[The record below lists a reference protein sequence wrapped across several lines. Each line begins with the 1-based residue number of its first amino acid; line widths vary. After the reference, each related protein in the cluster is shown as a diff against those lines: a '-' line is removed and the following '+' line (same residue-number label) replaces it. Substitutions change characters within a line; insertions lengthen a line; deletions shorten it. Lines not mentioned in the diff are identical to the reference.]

1 MPLPLL
7 FLTILK
13 MTALSPFYIWILFFL
28 FVLRKDDSYVRSTP
42 RKFVH
47 SGSAILAVVIVLAI
61 MTSMM
66 GLASAKISQ
75 ASLSSTSTNQ
85 IATKANSIAN
95 SDAELVRATAYNDL
109 SAKTRQ
115 AVPDT
120 GFQHEVTLGNETDYS
135 KGIKQR
141 TVTIL
146 VYKGNESIPRVSL
159 PVTRYSTEK
168 EFSGVPIGTVIAW
181 AGEKAPTTNG
191 TWLECNGQSCAAYP
205 ALTAVLGKSTV
216 PDYRGRFLE
225 TDTTAGTVKEAGLP
239 NITGILGS
247 DPPNNSNPSN
257 CEPITSADTNF
268 SGAFRAVNFH
278 RYYSGNC
285 YSSGLLNFAPEYIL
299 FDASLSSPIYG
310 GSTTVQ
316 VASVTVRRFIKAA

>member
-1 MPLPLL
+1 MDIVFSLV
-7 FLTILK
+7 
-13 MTALSPFYIWILFFL
+13 S
-28 FVLRKDDSYVRSTP
+28 RKDDSYVRSTPP

-66 GLASAKISQ
+66 GLASAKMSQ

-115 AVPDT
+115 TVPDT
-120 GFQHEVTLGNETDYS
+120 GFQHEVTLGNESDYS

-146 VYKGNESIPRVSL
+146 VYKGNESTPRVSL

-181 AGEKAPTTNG
+181 PGANAPTTNG

-205 ALTAVLGKSTV
+205 ALSAVLGKSTV

-225 TDTTAGTVKEAGLP
+225 TDTTSGTVKEAGLP

-247 DPPNNSNPSN
+247 DSLVNDGSS
-257 CEPITSADTNF
+257 EPITSADEHF
-268 SGAFRAVNFH
+268 SGAFRAVNFQN
-278 RYYSGNC
+278 YYVGTYYVGKESNW
-285 YSSGLLNFAPEYIL
+285 APGSIL
-299 FDASLSSPIYG
+299 FDASLSSSIYG

>member
-1 MPLPLL
+1 MD
-7 FLTILK
+7 IV
-13 MTALSPFYIWILFFL
+13 FL
-28 FVLRKDDSYVRSTP
+28 FVSRKDDSYVLSTPP

-66 GLASAKISQ
+66 GLASAKMSQ

-115 AVPDT
+115 TVPDT
-120 GFQHEVTLGNETDYS
+120 GFQHEVTLGNESDYS
-135 KGIKQR
+135 EGIKQR
-141 TVTIL
+141 IVTIL
-146 VYKGNESIPRVSL
+146 VYKGNESTPRVSL

-168 EFSGVPIGTVIAW
+168 EFSGVPLGTVIAW
-181 AGEKAPTTNG
+181 PGANAPTTNG

-205 ALTAVLGKSTV
+205 ALSAVLGKSTV

-225 TDTTAGTVKEAGLP
+225 TDTTPGTVKEAGLP
-239 NITGILGS
+239 NITGAFSSEALNAGGITGS
-247 DPPNNSNPSN
+247 PS
-257 CEPITSADTNF
+257 PT
-268 SGAFRAVNFH
+268 GAFYSVFANFKH
-278 RYYSGNC
+278 ISSPVEGFNC
-285 YSSGLLNFAPEYIL
+285 ITH
-299 FDASLSSPIYG
+299 FDASRSSSIYG
-310 GSTTVQ
+310 SSTTVQ
-316 VASVTVRRFIKAA
+316 PASVTVRRFIKAA

>member
-1 MPLPLL
+1 
-7 FLTILK
+7 
-13 MTALSPFYIWILFFL
+13 
-28 FVLRKDDSYVRSTP
+28 
-42 RKFVH
+42 
-47 SGSAILAVVIVLAI
+47 

-66 GLASAKISQ
+66 GLASAKMSQ

-120 GFQHEVTLGNETDYS
+120 GFQHEVTLGHESDYS
-135 KGIKQR
+135 EGIKQR

-146 VYKGNESIPRVSL
+146 VYKGNESTPRVSL

-181 AGEKAPTTNG
+181 PGANAPTTNG

-205 ALTAVLGKSTV
+205 ALSAVLGKSTV

-225 TDTTAGTVKEAGLP
+225 TDTTPGTVKEAGLP
-239 NITGILGS
+239 NIEGQFTGYDSGTFSPDPTGFGLECSGS
-247 DPPNNSNPSN
+247 FLKIRENWIHAVSNVKVLTFNPTGSLVGDLN
-257 CEPITSADTNF
+257 ALKSVVRSAGVRDWAGEAESEYYF
-268 SGAFRAVNFH
+268 SASR
-278 RYYSGNC
+278 
-285 YSSGLLNFAPEYIL
+285 SS
-299 FDASLSSPIYG
+299 SIYG
-310 GSTTVQ
+310 SSTTVQ
-316 VASVTVRRFIKAA
+316 PASVTVRRFIKAA

>member
-1 MPLPLL
+1 MPLPSL
-7 FLTILK
+7 FLTLK
-13 MTALSPFYIWILFFL
+13 ITAVSPFYISISFFL
-28 FVLRKDDSYVRSTP
+28 FVSRKDDSHVLSTP

-61 MTSMM
+61 ITSMM
-66 GLASAKISQ
+66 GLASAKMSQ

-109 SAKTRQ
+109 SSQTRQ
-115 AVPDT
+115 TVPDT
-120 GFQHEVTLGNETDYS
+120 GFQHEVILGNESDYS
-135 KGIKQR
+135 KRIKQR

-181 AGEKAPTTNG
+181 AGANAPTTNG

-205 ALTAVLGKSTV
+205 ALSAVLGKSTV

-225 TDTTAGTVKEAGLP
+225 TDTIPGTVKEAGLP
-239 NITGILGS
+239 NITGRFLPKV
-247 DPPNNSNPSN
+247 DD
-257 CEPITSADTNF
+257 TSVSLIVDLVT
-268 SGAFRAVNFH
+268 SGAFFPGPNQFYNGYPRADVHNATP
-278 RYYSGNC
+278 YSDVR
-285 YSSGLLNFAPEYIL
+285 
-299 FDASLSSPIYG
+299 FDASRSSSIYG
-310 GSTTVQ
+310 SSTTVQ
-316 VASVTVRRFIKAA
+316 PASVTVRRFIKAA

>member
-1 MPLPLL
+1 MPLPSL
-7 FLTILK
+7 FLTSK
-13 MTALSPFYIWILFFL
+13 MTALSPFYILVSFFL
-28 FVLRKDDSYVRSTP
+28 FVSRKDDSYVRSTP
-42 RKFVH
+42 PRKFVH
-47 SGSAILAVVIVLAI
+47 SGSALLAVVIVLAI

-66 GLASAKISQ
+66 GLASAKMSQ

-109 SAKTRQ
+109 SSQTRQ

-120 GFQHEVTLGNETDYS
+120 GFQHEVTLGNESDYS

-141 TVTIL
+141 TLTIL
-146 VYKGNESIPRVSL
+146 VYKGNESTPRVSL

-181 AGEKAPTTNG
+181 PGANAPTTNG

-205 ALTAVLGKSTV
+205 ALSAVLGKSTV

-225 TDTTAGTVKEAGLP
+225 TDTTVGTVKEAGLP
-239 NITGILGS
+239 NITGRFLPKV
-247 DPPNNSNPSN
+247 DARK
-257 CEPITSADTNF
+257 TSLIVDLVA
-268 SGAFRAVNFH
+268 SGAFFPGP
-278 RYYSGNC
+278 YQFYSGFCHPDAYNA
-285 YSSGLLNFAPEYIL
+285 SSYPDVR
-299 FDASLSSPIYG
+299 FDASRCSSIYG
-310 GSTTVQ
+310 NSTTVQ
-316 VASVTVRRFIKAA
+316 PASVTVRRFIKAA